1 MTSAPTL
8 DLRYT
13 AERTLRVSDDT
24 ELYYEIQGDEGPHLT
39 LVNNFFIIAP
49 MWRNFTAELA
59 KRNRVLTYDLRNQG
73 ASSVSPDMTWDDH
86 VEDLRVLLD
95 GLGIERTH
103 LLGTSASGF
112 ICRDFAA
119 RYPERVDG
127 LILTGPSCT
136 PGDGVRRRAT
146 ERACIN
152 SLELGGTQALWDHL
166 YSVVFSEAA
175 MREMGAT
182 GYLGL
187 RSAFTAIH
195 PPDPM
200 LTNLKCAQQVTDGPE
215 LLAAI
220 KQPTLLLLGDK
231 DDMWNETLGAEAGRL
246 IEDSEVE
253 WMHDVGHLPYMEDGD
268 GFQARVQRFLDAL
281 AARERAVAP
290 QTGDDDRTPAD
301 GHATGETAGGE
312 ASAPAAGASE
322 TDDALLGVLCT
333 LLREVVADRA
343 DLPVTGLA
351 GTPLNSIGLESWAF
365 TLLLG
370 RIEEQLDVEWD
381 MDVPPEV
388 FESLASIAAHLRA
401 HHSPTL
407 PATSQES
414 AQ

>member
-24 ELYYEIQGDEGPHLT
+24 ELYYEIQGDRGPYLT

-59 KRNRVLTYDLRNQG
+59 RHNRVLTYDLRNQG
-73 ASSVSPDMTWDDH
+73 ASSVCPDMTWDDH
-86 VEDLRVLLD
+86 VEDLRALLD

-119 RYPERVDG
+119 RHPERVDG
-127 LILTGPSCT
+127 LILAGPSCT
-136 PGDGVRRRAT
+136 PSDGIRRRAT

-166 YSVVFSEAA
+166 YSVVFSEKA

-200 LTNLKCAQQVTDGPE
+200 LTNLRCATQVTDGPE
-215 LLAAI
+215 QLTRI

-231 DDMWNETLGAEAGRL
+231 DEMWNQDLGAQAGRL
-246 IEDSEVE
+246 IEDCEVE
-253 WMHDVGHLPYMEDGD
+253 WMHDTGHLPYMEDPD
-268 GFQARVQRFLDAL
+268 GFQARVQRFLDSL
-281 AARERAVAP
+281 AAREAAVAP
-290 QTGDDDRTPAD
+290 
-301 GHATGETAGGE
+301 
-312 ASAPAAGASE
+312 
-322 TDDALLGVLCT
+322 DAEDPLIAELDA

-343 DLPVTGLA
+343 DLPETGLA
-351 GTPLNSIGLESWAF
+351 DTPLNSIGLESWAF
-365 TLLLG
+365 TQLLG
-370 RIEEQLDVEWD
+370 RIEERLSVEWD

-388 FESLASIAAHLRA
+388 FESLRTIAGHLRA
-401 HHSPTL
+401 HHRPALPT
-407 PATSQES
+407 TSQES

>member
-13 AERTLRVSDDT
+13 AETTLRVSDDT

-39 LVNNFFIIAP
+39 LINNFFIIAP

-73 ASSVSPDMTWDDH
+73 ASTVCQDMNWDDH
-86 VEDLRVLLD
+86 VEDLKLLLD

-112 ICRDFAA
+112 IARDFAA

-127 LILTGPSCT
+127 LILTGPSCA
-136 PGDGVRRRAT
+136 PSDGIRRRAT

-152 SLELGGTQALWDHL
+152 SLELGGTKALWDHL

-175 MREMGAT
+175 MREMGAA

-195 PPDPM
+195 PPGPM
-200 LTNLKCAQQVTDGPE
+200 LTNLKCATQVTDGPE
-215 LLAAI
+215 LLAAV

-231 DDMWNETLGAEAGRL
+231 DEMWNEQLGAEAGRL
-246 IEDSEVE
+246 IEDCEVE

-268 GFQARVQRFLDAL
+268 GFQARVQRFLDSL
-281 AARERAVAP
+281 AARDAAVAP
-290 QTGDDDRTPAD
+290 QTGEVPD
-301 GHATGETAGGE
+301 
-312 ASAPAAGASE
+312 PAAGPAAE
-322 TDDALLGVLCT
+322 AAAPGAAAVAAAAGDDDEPLIAALCA

-343 DLPVTGLA
+343 DLPETGLA
-351 GTPLNSIGLESWAF
+351 DTELNTIGLESWAF
-365 TLLLG
+365 TMLLT
-370 RIEEQLDVEWD
+370 RIEEELSVEWD
-381 MDVPPEV
+381 MDVPTDV
-388 FESLASIAAHLRA
+388 FESLRSIADHLRA
-401 HHSPTL
+401 HHNPTL
-407 PATSQES
+407 PTTSQES

>member
-24 ELYYEIQGDEGPHLT
+24 ELYYEIQGDQGPYLT

-59 KRNRVLTYDLRNQG
+59 KHNRVLTYDLRNQG
-73 ASSVSPDMTWDDH
+73 ASSVCPDMNWDDH

-136 PGDGVRRRAT
+136 PSDGIRRRAT

-166 YSVVFSEAA
+166 YSVVFSEQA

-200 LTNLKCAQQVTDGPE
+200 LTNLKCATQVADGPE
-215 LLAAI
+215 QLARI

-231 DDMWNETLGAEAGRL
+231 DEMWNEDLGAEAGRL

-253 WMHDVGHLPYMEDGD
+253 WMHNIGHLPYMEDPD
-268 GFQARVQRFLDAL
+268 GFQVRVQRFLDSL
-281 AARERAVAP
+281 AVRDAAVA
-290 QTGDDDRTPAD
+290 QQSGDVRAPGTAD
-301 GHATGETAGGE
+301 
-312 ASAPAAGASE
+312 ASAPAGAQAGVPAASPDGE
-322 TDDALLGVLCT
+322 DPLIAELCVV
-333 LLREVVADRA
+333 LREVVADRA
-343 DLPVTGLA
+343 DLPETGLA
-351 GTPLNSIGLESWAF
+351 ETPLNSIGLESWAF
-365 TLLLG
+365 TMLLG
-370 RIEEQLDVEWD
+370 RIEEQLSVEWD

-388 FESLASIAAHLRA
+388 FESLRSIADHLRA

-407 PATSQES
+407 PTTSQEA

>member
-1 MTSAPTL
+1 MTSARTL

-73 ASSVSPDMTWDDH
+73 ASSVSPEMTWDDH

-103 LLGTSASGF
+103 LLGTSVSGF

-136 PGDGVRRRAT
+136 PSDGIRRRAT

-152 SLELGGTQALWDHL
+152 SLALGGTEGLWDHL

-175 MREMGAT
+175 MREMGTT

-200 LTNLKCAQQVTDGPE
+200 LTNLKCATQVTDGPE

-231 DDMWNETLGAEAGRL
+231 DDMWNERLGAEAGRL
-246 IEDSEVE
+246 IENSEVE

-268 GFQARVQRFLDAL
+268 GFQARVQRFLDSL
-281 AARERAVAP
+281 LAREAAVAP
-290 QTGDDDRTPAD
+290 QTGDDQASASAD
-301 GHATGETAGGE
+301 GPAAEDTAGSV
-312 ASAPAAGASE
+312 AAPAADLAG
-322 TDDALLGVLCT
+322 DDALLAALCT

-343 DLPVTGLA
+343 DLPATGLA
-351 GTPLNSIGLESWAF
+351 ETPLNSIGLESWAF

-370 RIEEQLDVEWD
+370 RIEEELSVEWD

-388 FESLASIAAHLRA
+388 FESVGSIAAHLRA
-401 HHSPTL
+401 HHNPT
-407 PATSQES
+407 PPNTSQES

>member
-24 ELYYEIQGDEGPHLT
+24 ELYYEIQGDQGPYLT

-59 KRNRVLTYDLRNQG
+59 KHNRLLTYDLRNQG
-73 ASSVSPDMTWDDH
+73 ASSVCPDMNWDDH
-86 VEDLRVLLD
+86 VEDLRALLD

-127 LILTGPSCT
+127 LILAGPSCA
-136 PGDGVRRRAT
+136 PSDGIRRRAT

-152 SLELGGTQALWDHL
+152 SLTSGGTQALWDHL
-166 YSVVFSEAA
+166 YSVVFSEEA

-187 RSAFTAIH
+187 RSAFTAVH
-195 PPDPM
+195 PPEPM
-200 LTNLKCAQQVTDGPE
+200 LTNLKCATQVTDGPE
-215 LLAAI
+215 QLARI

-231 DDMWNETLGAEAGRL
+231 DEMWNEDLGAQAGRL
-246 IEDSEVE
+246 IEDCAVE
-253 WMHDVGHLPYMEDGD
+253 WMHNIGHLPYMEDPD
-268 GFQARVQRFLDAL
+268 GFQTRVQRFLDSL
-281 AARERAVAP
+281 AARDAAVAP
-290 QTGDDDRTPAD
+290 QPGDVQEP
-301 GHATGETAGGE
+301 GTAGTRVPDGE
-312 ASAPAAGASE
+312 EQLIAE
-322 TDDALLGVLCT
+322 LCA

-343 DLPVTGLA
+343 DLPETGLA
-351 GTPLNSIGLESWAF
+351 ETPLNSIGLESWAF
-365 TLLLG
+365 TMLLG
-370 RIEEQLDVEWD
+370 RIEERLSVEWD

-388 FESLASIAAHLRA
+388 FESLRSIASHLRA
-401 HHSPTL
+401 HHNPTL
-407 PATSQES
+407 PTTQET

>member
-73 ASSVSPDMTWDDH
+73 ASSVSPDMTWEDH

-200 LTNLKCAQQVTDGPE
+200 LTNLKCATQVTDGPE

-246 IEDSEVE
+246 IEDCEVE
-253 WMHDVGHLPYMEDGD
+253 WMHDVGHLPYMEDAD
-268 GFQARVQRFLDAL
+268 GFQARVQRFLDSL
-281 AARERAVAP
+281 AAREAAVAP
-290 QTGDDDRTPAD
+290 QTGDPAGGPAAD
-301 GHATGETAGGE
+301 ETATGGV
-312 ASAPAAGASE
+312 SAPVAGVPE
-322 TDDALLGVLCT
+322 GDDALLAVLCA
-333 LLREVVADRA
+333 LLREIVADRA

-351 GTPLNSIGLESWAF
+351 ETPLNSIGLESWAF

-370 RIEEQLDVEWD
+370 RIEEQLSVEWD

-401 HHSPTL
+401 HHSPAL
-407 PATSQES
+407 PDTSQES
-414 AQ
+414 AK

>member
-13 AERTLRVSDDT
+13 AERTLRVSDDV
-24 ELYYEIQGDEGPHLT
+24 ELYYEIQGEEGPHLT

-73 ASSVSPDMTWDDH
+73 ASSVCPDMTWDDH
-86 VEDLRVLLD
+86 VEDLRALLD

-103 LLGTSASGF
+103 LVGTSASGF

-136 PGDGVRRRAT
+136 PSDGIRRRAT

-175 MREMGAT
+175 MREMGAP

-200 LTNLKCAQQVTDGPE
+200 LTNLRCATQVVDGPE
-215 LLAAI
+215 ELARI

-231 DDMWNETLGAEAGRL
+231 DEMWNEAYAEEAGRL
-246 IEDSEVE
+246 IEDSEVV
-253 WMHDVGHLPYMEDGD
+253 WLRDVGHLPYMEDGD
-268 GFQARVQRFLDAL
+268 GFQARVQRFLDEL
-281 AARERAVAP
+281 AAREATVAP
-290 QTGDDDRTPAD
+290 QTGAAPSGPGTPGATSATGGDAAPAPSDGDDDP
-301 GHATGETAGGE
+301 
-312 ASAPAAGASE
+312 
-322 TDDALLGVLCT
+322 LLAELCA

-343 DLPVTGLA
+343 DLPATGLA
-351 GTPLNSIGLESWAF
+351 ETPLNSIGLESWAF

-370 RIEEQLDVEWD
+370 RIEERLSVEWD
-381 MDVPPEV
+381 MDVPPDV
-388 FESLASIAAHLRA
+388 FESLRTIADHLRA
-401 HHSPTL
+401 DHDPVLTT
-407 PATSQES
+407 ATQET
-414 AQ
+414 AP